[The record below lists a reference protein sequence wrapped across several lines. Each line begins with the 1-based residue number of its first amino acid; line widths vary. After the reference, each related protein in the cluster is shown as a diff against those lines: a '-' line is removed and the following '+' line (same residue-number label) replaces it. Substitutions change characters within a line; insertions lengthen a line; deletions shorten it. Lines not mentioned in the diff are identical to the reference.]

1 MEINLIRENIEYEQL
16 LGENTADTV
25 VKEEYVIPDTH
36 PDVRE
41 ILMLDVKAIIN
52 SKEIIEDKVYLE
64 GQLQYNV
71 LYISKDQERTDVE
84 NVVYSSKFSNTIGIM
99 GAKPEMLC
107 DAECFV
113 EHMECKIVNE
123 RKICLEGILKLK
135 SEVYKSFSFQ
145 IVKDI
150 EAVKDIQYLKN
161 PTSIDKVTRSFN
173 GELIGKANI
182 KVPMDKPEILKVI
195 KCDVNVHKKEVK
207 LFDGKIQINAFACI
221 NMMYKGK
228 DSRELFYIEQ
238 EVMLNKELDFQ
249 EVNPYM
255 ENYTDFRVDAMG
267 FDIKEDDLGEKRIV
281 DVEFLIK
288 TNTRAMHKE
297 EVDMIEDVYSPTTKL
312 EMDKKDY
319 GLNVMQGQ
327 LLTETLVKGDIELSN
342 AMAKP
347 SKVIMC
353 NATVCVTEKK
363 VIEDKVIIEGIMNVT
378 VLYRSDDEEKYLS
391 AVSEEIP
398 FTCGAEILGTKINM
412 SSVCKVTLE
421 NVNADIEVGNITV
434 RAVVKVY
441 TRVNY
446 MVQKKFLVD
455 VYPIEG
461 EVLKKKA
468 SITIYIVQSGDTL
481 WKIAKKY
488 NTTMQEVARVNG
500 IEDPNVIKVS
510 QKLIIPGRI
519 II

>member
-16 LGENTADTV
+16 LGENTVDTV

-36 PDVRE
+36 PDVKE
-41 ILMLDVKAIIN
+41 ILMLDVKTSIN
-52 SKEIIEDKVYLE
+52 SKEIIQDKVYLE
-64 GQLQYNV
+64 GEIQYNV
-71 LYISKDQERTDVE
+71 LYITKDQDRSDVE
-84 NVVYSSKFSNTIGIM
+84 NVVYNSKFSNTIDIV
-99 GAKPEMLC
+99 GAMPEMLC

-123 RKICLEGILKLK
+123 RKICLEGILKSK
-135 SEVYKSFSFQ
+135 SEIYKNYNFQ

-150 EAVKDIQYLKN
+150 EEVKDVQYLKN
-161 PTSIDKVTRSFN
+161 PTSIDKVTRSFE

-182 KVPMDKPEILKVI
+182 KVPMDKPEIAKII
-195 KCDVNVHKKEVK
+195 KCDINIHKKEVK
-207 LFDGKIQINAFACI
+207 LYEGKIQLNAYAFI
-221 NMMYKGK
+221 NMIYKGK
-228 DSRELFYIEQ
+228 DSRELIYVEH
-238 EVMLNKELDFQ
+238 EVMVNKELDF
-249 EVNPYM
+249 EGVKPYM
-255 ENYTDFRVDAMG
+255 DNYTDFKVDAME
-267 FDIKEDDLGEKRIV
+267 FDIKEDDLGEKRII
-281 DVEFLIK
+281 DVEFIIK
-288 TNTRAMHKE
+288 TNTRGMYKE
-297 EVDMIEDVYSPTTKL
+297 EVDMIEDVYSPTTML

-327 LLTETLVKGDIELSN
+327 LLTETLVKGDIELDSRS
-342 AMAKP
+342 AP
-347 SKVIMC
+347 SKVIMT
-353 NATVCVTEKK
+353 NATVCITDKK
-363 VIEDKVIIEGIMNVT
+363 VIEDKVIIDGIMNVT

-398 FTCGAEILGTKINM
+398 FTCGADILGSKINM
-412 SSVCKVTLE
+412 SSMCKLSME
-421 NVNADIEVGNITV
+421 NINVDIEAGNIAV

-441 TRVNY
+441 VRVNY

-461 EVLKKKA
+461 EVPAKRA
-468 SITIYIVQSGDTL
+468 SVTIYVVQVADTL

-488 NTTMQEVARVNG
+488 NTTIQDIARVNQ

>member
-1 MEINLIRENIEYEQL
+1 MELNLIRENIEYEQL

-41 ILMLDVKAIIN
+41 ILMLDVKALIN

-71 LYISKDQERTDVE
+71 IYISKNQDQTDVE

-99 GAKPEMLC
+99 GARPEMLC

-113 EHMECKIVNE
+113 EHIDCKIINE

-135 SEVYKSFSFQ
+135 SEVYKNFSFQ

-150 EAVKDIQYLKN
+150 EAVKDVQYLKN
-161 PTSIDKVTRSFN
+161 PTSIDKITRSLN
-173 GELIGKANI
+173 GELVGKANI
-182 KVPMDKPEILKVI
+182 KIPNDKPEIAKVV
-195 KCDVNVHKKEVK
+195 KCDINIHKKEVK
-207 LFDGKIQINAFACI
+207 LYEGKIQVNAFACI
-221 NMMYKGK
+221 SLIYKGR
-228 DSRELFYIEQ
+228 DSRELFYTEQ
-238 EVMLNKELDFQ
+238 EVMLNKELDF
-249 EVNPYM
+249 EGVNPYM
-255 ENYTDFRVDAMG
+255 ENYTDFKLDAME

-281 DVEFLIK
+281 DVEFLIR

-297 EVDMIEDVYSPTTKL
+297 EVDMIEDVYSPTAML

-327 LLTETLVKGDIELSN
+327 LLTEALVKGDIELNNSKG
-342 AMAKP
+342 KP

-353 NATVCVTEKK
+353 NASVCVTDKK
-363 VIEDKVIIEGIMNVT
+363 VMEDKVIIEGIMNVT
-378 VLYRSDDEEKYLS
+378 VLYRSDDDEKYLS
-391 AVSEEIP
+391 AVKDEIP

-412 SSVCKVTLE
+412 SSVCKVSLE
-421 NVNADIEVGNITV
+421 NINADIEVGNISV

-455 VYPIEG
+455 VYPIEM
-461 EVLKKKA
+461 EVPKKKA
-468 SITIYIVQSGDTL
+468 SISIYVVQTGDTL

-488 NTTMQEVARVNG
+488 NTTMQEVAMVNG
-500 IEDPNVIKVS
+500 IDDSNIIKVS

>member
-25 VKEEYVIPDTH
+25 VKEEYVIPDTL
-36 PDVRE
+36 PDVMK
-41 ILMLDVKAIIN
+41 ILMLDVKATIN
-52 SKEIIEDKVYLE
+52 SKEIIEDKVFLE
-64 GQLQYNV
+64 GQLQFNV
-71 LYISKDQERTDVE
+71 LYITKDQERSDVE
-84 NVVYSSKFSNTIGIM
+84 NVVYSSKFSNTIDVM

-113 EHMECKIVNE
+113 EHMECRIVNE

-135 SEVYKSFSFQ
+135 SEVYKNFNFQ

-150 EAVKDIQYLKN
+150 EAVKDVQYLKN
-161 PTSIDKVTRSFN
+161 PTSIDKVTKSFN

-182 KVPMDKPEILKVI
+182 KVPMDKPEIAKII
-195 KCDVNVHKKEVK
+195 KSDVNIHKKEVK
-207 LFDGKIQINAFACI
+207 LYEGKIQINAFASI
-221 NMMYKGK
+221 NMIYKGK

-238 EVMLNKELDFQ
+238 EVMLNKDLDFE

-255 ENYTDFRVDAMG
+255 DNYTDFRVDAMG
-267 FDIKEDDLGEKRIV
+267 FDIKEDDLGERRIV
-281 DVEFLIK
+281 DVEFMIK

-327 LLTETLVKGDIELSN
+327 LLTETLVKGDIELNNS
-342 AMAKP
+342 MAKP

-353 NATVCVTEKK
+353 NASVCVTDKK

-391 AVSEEIP
+391 AVSDEIP

-412 SSVCKVTLE
+412 SSVCKVSLE
-421 NVNADIEVGNITV
+421 NINADIEVGNIAI

-455 VYPIEG
+455 VYPVEA
-461 EVLKKKA
+461 EVPKKK
-468 SITIYIVQSGDTL
+468 S
-481 WKIAKKY
+481 
-488 NTTMQEVARVNG
+488 
-500 IEDPNVIKVS
+500 
-510 QKLIIPGRI
+510 
-519 II
+519 

>member
-71 LYISKDQERTDVE
+71 LYISKDQERSDVE
-84 NVVYSSKFSNTIGIM
+84 NVVYSSKFSNTIDLM
-99 GAKPEMLC
+99 GARPEMLC

-113 EHMECKIVNE
+113 EHMECRIVNE

-150 EAVKDIQYLKN
+150 EAVKDVQYLKN
-161 PTSIDKVTRSFN
+161 PASIDKVTKSFN

-182 KVPMDKPEILKVI
+182 KVPNDKPEIVKVI

-207 LFDGKIQINAFACI
+207 LYDGKIQINAFACI
-221 NMMYKGK
+221 NIMYKGR

-249 EVNPYM
+249 DVSPYM

-267 FDIKEDDLGEKRIV
+267 FDIKEDDLGEKRII

-288 TNTRAMHKE
+288 TNTRAVHKE

-327 LLTETLVKGDIELSN
+327 LLTETLVKGDIELN
-342 AMAKP
+342 NTMAKP

-353 NATVCVTEKK
+353 NASVCVTDKK

-391 AVSEEIP
+391 SVSEEIP

-412 SSVCKVTLE
+412 SSVCKVSLE
-421 NVNADIEVGNITV
+421 NINADIEVGNIAI

-441 TRVNY
+441 ARVNY

-461 EVLKKKA
+461 EVPKKKA
-468 SITIYIVQSGDTL
+468 SITIYVVQSGDTL

-510 QKLIIPGRI
+510 QKLMIPGRI

>member
-16 LGENTADTV
+16 LGENTVDTV
-25 VKEEYVIPDTH
+25 VKEEFVIPDTQ

-41 ILMLDVKAIIN
+41 ILMLDVKALIN
-52 SKEIIEDKVYLE
+52 SKEIIENKVYLE
-64 GQLQYNV
+64 GQIQYNV
-71 LYISKDQERTDVE
+71 LYMTKNQERTDVE
-84 NVVYSSKFSNTIGIM
+84 NVVYSSKFSNTIDVM
-99 GAKPEMLC
+99 GAMPEMLC
-107 DAECFV
+107 DTECFV

-123 RKICLEGILKLK
+123 RKICLEGILKSK
-135 SEVYKSFSFQ
+135 SEVYKNFNFQ

-150 EAVKDIQYLKN
+150 DAVKDVQFLKN
-161 PTSIDKVTRSFN
+161 PTSIDKVIRNFT
-173 GELIGKANI
+173 GELVGKANI
-182 KVPMDKPEILKVI
+182 KIPMEKPEIAKVI
-195 KCDVNVHKKEVK
+195 KYDVNVHKKEIK
-207 LFDGKIQINAFACI
+207 LYEGKIQINAYALI
-221 NMMYKGK
+221 NMIYKGK
-228 DSRELFYIEQ
+228 DSRELTCIEH
-238 EVMLNKELDFQ
+238 EVMLNKELDF
-249 EVNPYM
+249 EDVNPYM
-255 ENYTDFRVDAMG
+255 DNYTDFKVDGME
-267 FDIKEDDLGEKRIV
+267 FDIKEDDLGEKRII

-288 TNTRAMHKE
+288 TNTRAMRKE

-319 GLNVMQGQ
+319 NLNVMQGQ
-327 LLTETLVKGDIELSN
+327 LLTETLVKGDIELDN
-342 AMAKP
+342 TMAKP

-353 NATVCVTEKK
+353 NASVCITDKK
-363 VIEDKVIIEGIMNVT
+363 VIEDKVVIEGIMNVT

-398 FTCGAEILGTKINM
+398 FTCGADILGAKINM
-412 SSVCKVTLE
+412 NSMCKVSLE
-421 NVNADIEVGNITV
+421 NINVDIEAGNIAI

-441 TRVNY
+441 VRVNY

-461 EVLKKKA
+461 EVPVKKA
-468 SITIYIVQSGDTL
+468 SITIYVVQVADTL

-488 NTTMQEVARVNG
+488 NTTIQEIARVNQ

>member
-71 LYISKDQERTDVE
+71 LYISKDQERSDVE
-84 NVVYSSKFSNTIGIM
+84 NVVYSSKFSNTIDLM
-99 GAKPEMLC
+99 GARPEMLC

-113 EHMECKIVNE
+113 EHMECRIVNE

-150 EAVKDIQYLKN
+150 EAVKDVQYLKN
-161 PTSIDKVTRSFN
+161 PASIDKVTKSFN

-182 KVPMDKPEILKVI
+182 KVPNDKPEIVKVI

-207 LFDGKIQINAFACI
+207 LYDGKIQINAFACI
-221 NMMYKGK
+221 NIMYKGR

-249 EVNPYM
+249 DVSPYM

-267 FDIKEDDLGEKRIV
+267 FDIKEDDLGEKRII

-288 TNTRAMHKE
+288 TNTRAVHKE

-327 LLTETLVKGDIELSN
+327 LLTETLVKGDIELN
-342 AMAKP
+342 NTMAKP

-353 NATVCVTEKK
+353 NASVCVTDKK

-391 AVSEEIP
+391 SVSEEIP

-412 SSVCKVTLE
+412 SSVCKVSLE
-421 NVNADIEVGNITV
+421 NINADIEVGNIAI

-441 TRVNY
+441 ARVNY

-455 VYPIEG
+455 VYPMEG
-461 EVLKKKA
+461 EVPKKKA
-468 SITIYIVQSGDTL
+468 SITIYVVQSGDTL

-510 QKLIIPGRI
+510 QKLMIPGRI

>member
-41 ILMLDVKAIIN
+41 ILMLDVKALIN
-52 SKEIIEDKVYLE
+52 SKEIIQDKVYLE
-64 GQLQYNV
+64 GQIQYNV
-71 LYISKDQERTDVE
+71 LYMTKDQERTDME
-84 NVVYSSKFSNTIGIM
+84 NVIYSSKFSNTIDIM

-113 EHMECKIVNE
+113 EHMECRIINE

-135 SEVYKSFSFQ
+135 SEVYKNFNFE

-150 EAVKDIQYLKN
+150 EAVKDVQYLKN
-161 PTSIDKVTRSFN
+161 PTSIDKVIRSFN

-182 KVPMDKPEILKVI
+182 KIPMEKPEIAKII
-195 KCDVNVHKKEVK
+195 KCDVNIHKKEVK
-207 LFDGKIQINAFACI
+207 LYDGKISINAFACV
-221 NMMYKGK
+221 NMIYKGT
-228 DSRELFYIEQ
+228 DSRELSYIEQ
-238 EVMLNKELDFQ
+238 EVMLNKELDF
-249 EVNPYM
+249 EDVNPYM
-255 ENYTDFRVDAMG
+255 DNYTDFTVDAMD
-267 FDIKEDDLGEKRIV
+267 FDIKEDDLGEKRII

-297 EVDMIEDVYSPTTKL
+297 EVDMIEDIYSPTTKL

-319 GLNVMQGQ
+319 VLNVMQGQ
-327 LLTETLVKGDIELSN
+327 LLTETLVKGDIELDSN
-342 AMAKP
+342 MAKP

-353 NATVCVTEKK
+353 NASVSVTDKK

-378 VLYRSDDEEKYLS
+378 VLYRSDDEERYLS

-412 SSVCKVTLE
+412 SSVCKVALE
-421 NVNADIEVGNITV
+421 NINADIEAGNISV

-441 TRVNY
+441 ARVNY

-461 EVLKKKA
+461 EAPKKTA
-468 SITIYIVQSGDTL
+468 SITIYVVQSGDTL

-488 NTTMQEVARVNG
+488 NTTMQEVARVNQ

>member
-36 PDVRE
+36 PDVRQ
-41 ILMLDVKAIIN
+41 ILMLDVRATIN

-71 LYISKDQERTDVE
+71 LYITKDQERSDVE
-84 NVVYSSKFSNTIGIM
+84 NVVYSSKFSNTIDIM

-113 EHMECKIVNE
+113 EHMECRIVNE

-135 SEVYKSFSFQ
+135 SEVYKNYNFQ

-150 EAVKDIQYLKN
+150 EAVKDVQYLKN
-161 PTSIDKVTRSFN
+161 PTSIDKVTKSFN

-182 KVPMDKPEILKVI
+182 KVPMDKPEIAKVI
-195 KCDVNVHKKEVK
+195 KSDVNIHKKEVK
-207 LFDGKIQINAFACI
+207 LYEGKIQINAFASVNLI
-221 NMMYKGK
+221 YKGK

-249 EVNPYM
+249 DVNPYM
-255 ENYTDFRVDAMG
+255 DNYTDFRVDAMG
-267 FDIKEDDLGEKRIV
+267 FDIKEDDLGEKRII
-281 DVEFLIK
+281 DVEFMIK

-327 LLTETLVKGDIELSN
+327 LLTETLVKGDIEISN
-342 AMAKP
+342 SMAKP

-353 NATVCVTEKK
+353 NASVCVTDKK
-363 VIEDKVIIEGIMNVT
+363 VIEDKVVIEGIMNVT

-391 AVSEEIP
+391 AVLDEIP
-398 FTCGAEILGTKINM
+398 FTCGAEILGAKINM
-412 SSVCKVTLE
+412 SSVCKVSLE
-421 NVNADIEVGNITV
+421 NINADIEVGNIAI

-455 VYPIEG
+455 VYPVEA
-461 EVLKKKA
+461 EVPKKRA
-468 SITIYIVQSGDTL
+468 SITIYVVQAGDTL

-488 NTTMQEVARVNG
+488 NTTMQEIARVNG
-500 IEDPNVIKVS
+500 VDDANVIKVS

>member
-25 VKEEYVIPDTH
+25 VKEEYVIPDTL
-36 PDVRE
+36 PDVMK
-41 ILMLDVKAIIN
+41 ILMLDVKATIN
-52 SKEIIEDKVYLE
+52 SKEIIEDKVFLE
-64 GQLQYNV
+64 GQLQFNV
-71 LYISKDQERTDVE
+71 LYITKDQERSDVE
-84 NVVYSSKFSNTIGIM
+84 NVVYSSKFSNTIDVM

-113 EHMECKIVNE
+113 EHMECRIVNE

-135 SEVYKSFSFQ
+135 SEVYKNFNFQ

-150 EAVKDIQYLKN
+150 EAVKDVQYLKN
-161 PTSIDKVTRSFN
+161 PTSIDKVTKSFN

-182 KVPMDKPEILKVI
+182 KVPMDKPEIAKII
-195 KCDVNVHKKEVK
+195 KSDVNIHKKEVK
-207 LFDGKIQINAFACI
+207 LYEGKIQINAFASI
-221 NMMYKGK
+221 NMIYKGK

-238 EVMLNKELDFQ
+238 EVMLNKDLDFE

-255 ENYTDFRVDAMG
+255 DNYTDFRVDAMG
-267 FDIKEDDLGEKRIV
+267 FDIKEDDLGERRIV
-281 DVEFLIK
+281 DVEFMIK
-288 TNTRAMHKE
+288 TNTRAIHKE

-327 LLTETLVKGDIELSN
+327 LLTETLVKGDIELNNS
-342 AMAKP
+342 MAKP

-353 NATVCVTEKK
+353 NASVCVTDKK

-391 AVSEEIP
+391 AVSDEIP

-412 SSVCKVTLE
+412 SSVCKVSLE
-421 NVNADIEVGNITV
+421 NINADIEVGNIAI

-455 VYPIEG
+455 VYPVEA
-461 EVLKKKA
+461 EVPKKK
-468 SITIYIVQSGDTL
+468 S
-481 WKIAKKY
+481 
-488 NTTMQEVARVNG
+488 
-500 IEDPNVIKVS
+500 
-510 QKLIIPGRI
+510 
-519 II
+519 

>member
-16 LGENTADTV
+16 LGENTVDTV

-36 PDVRE
+36 PDVRK
-41 ILMLDVKAIIN
+41 ILMLDAKAFIN
-52 SKEIIEDKVYLE
+52 TKEIIEDKVYLE
-64 GQLQYNV
+64 GQIQFNV
-71 LYISKDQERTDVE
+71 LYISKDQEHNNVE
-84 NVVYSSKFSNTIGIM
+84 NVVYNSKFSNTIDIM

-107 DAECFV
+107 DVECFI
-113 EHMECKIVNE
+113 EHMECKIINE
-123 RKICLEGILKLK
+123 RKICLEGILKSK
-135 SEVYKSFSFQ
+135 SEVYKNFNFQ

-150 EAVKDIQYLKN
+150 ESVTDVQYLKN

-182 KVPMDKPEILKVI
+182 KIPNDKPEIAKII
-195 KCDVNVHKKEVK
+195 KYDVNIHKKEVK
-207 LFDGKIQINAFACI
+207 LYEGKIQINAFACI
-221 NMMYKGK
+221 NIIYKGR

-238 EVMLNKELDFQ
+238 EAMLNKELDV
-249 EVNPYM
+249 EGVNPYM
-255 ENYTDFRVDAMG
+255 DNYTDFKVDAMEY
-267 FDIKEDDLGEKRIV
+267 DIKEDDLGEKRIV

-327 LLTETLVKGDIELSN
+327 LLTETLVKGEIEIN
-342 AMAKP
+342 NNIARP

-353 NATVCVTEKK
+353 NASVCVTDKK

-378 VLYRSDDEEKYLS
+378 VLYRSEDEERYLS

-412 SSVCKVTLE
+412 SSVCKVFLE
-421 NVNADIEVGNITV
+421 NINADVEVGNISV

-441 TRVNY
+441 ARVNY

-455 VYPIEG
+455 VYPIEA
-461 EVLKKKA
+461 EVPKKRA
-468 SITIYIVQSGDTL
+468 SITIYVVQSGDTL

-488 NTTMQEVARVNG
+488 NTTMQEVARVNQ
-500 IEDPNVIKVS
+500 IEDSNVIKVS

-519 II
+519 TI

>member
-71 LYISKDQERTDVE
+71 LYISKDQERSDVE
-84 NVVYSSKFSNTIGIM
+84 NVVYSSKFSNTIDVM
-99 GAKPEMLC
+99 GARPEMLC

-113 EHMECKIVNE
+113 EHMECRIVNE

-150 EAVKDIQYLKN
+150 EAVKDVQYLKN
-161 PTSIDKVTRSFN
+161 PASIDKVTKSFN

-182 KVPMDKPEILKVI
+182 KVPNDKPEIVKVI

-207 LFDGKIQINAFACI
+207 LYDGKIQINAFACI
-221 NMMYKGK
+221 NIMYKGR

-249 EVNPYM
+249 DVSPYM

-267 FDIKEDDLGEKRIV
+267 FDIKEDDLGEKRII

-288 TNTRAMHKE
+288 TNTRAVHKE

-327 LLTETLVKGDIELSN
+327 LLTETLVKGDIELN
-342 AMAKP
+342 NTMAKP

-353 NATVCVTEKK
+353 NASVCVTDKK

-391 AVSEEIP
+391 SVSEEIP

-412 SSVCKVTLE
+412 SSVCKVSLE
-421 NVNADIEVGNITV
+421 NINADIEVGNIAI

-441 TRVNY
+441 VRVNY

-461 EVLKKKA
+461 EVPKKKA
-468 SITIYIVQSGDTL
+468 SITIYVVQSGDTL

-510 QKLIIPGRI
+510 QKLMIPGRI

>member
-41 ILMLDVKAIIN
+41 ILMLDVKAFIN

-71 LYISKDQERTDVE
+71 LYITKDQERTDME
-84 NVVYSSKFSNTIGIM
+84 SVVYTSKFTNTIDIL
-99 GAKPEMLC
+99 GAMPEMIC

-135 SEVYKSFSFQ
+135 SEVYKNYSFQ

-150 EAVKDIQYLKN
+150 EAVKDVQYLKN
-161 PTSIDKVTRSFN
+161 PTSIDKVTRSLN

-182 KVPMDKPEILKVI
+182 KVPMDKPEIAKVI
-195 KCDVNVHKKEVK
+195 KYDINIHKKEVK
-207 LFDGKIQINAFACI
+207 LYEGKIQINAFACI
-221 NMMYKGK
+221 NMIYKGRE
-228 DSRELFYIEQ
+228 SRELFYIEQ
-238 EVMLNKELDFQ
+238 EVMLNKELDFE

-255 ENYTDFRVDAMG
+255 DNYTDFRVDAKE
-267 FDIKEDDLGEKRIV
+267 FDIKEDDLGEKRII
-281 DVEFLIK
+281 DVEFIIK
-288 TNTRAMHKE
+288 TNTRAIHKE
-297 EVDMIEDVYSPTTKL
+297 EVDMIEDIYSPTTML

-327 LLTETLVKGDIELSN
+327 LLTETLVKGDIELN
-342 AMAKP
+342 NNMAKP

-353 NATVCVTEKK
+353 NASVCVTDKK

-391 AVSEEIP
+391 AVTDEIP
-398 FTCGAEILGTKINM
+398 FSCGIEILGTKINM
-412 SSVCKVTLE
+412 SSVCKVSLE
-421 NVNADIEVGNITV
+421 NINADIEAGNIAV

-455 VYPIEG
+455 VFPVEG
-461 EVLKKKA
+461 EVPKKKA
-468 SITIYIVQSGDTL
+468 SITIYVVQSGDTL

-488 NTTMQEVARVNG
+488 NTTMQEVARVNQ
-500 IEDPNVIKVS
+500 IEDANVIKVS

-519 II
+519 LI

>member
-16 LGENTADTV
+16 LGENTVDTV

-36 PDVRE
+36 PDVKE
-41 ILMLDVKAIIN
+41 ILMLDVKVSIN
-52 SKEIIEDKVYLE
+52 SKEIIQDKVFLE
-64 GQLQYNV
+64 GEIQYNV
-71 LYISKDQERTDVE
+71 LYITKDQERSDVE
-84 NVVYSSKFSNTIGIM
+84 NVVYNSKFSNTVDIV
-99 GAKPEMLC
+99 GAMPEMLC

-113 EHMECKIVNE
+113 EHMECRIVNE
-123 RKICLEGILKLK
+123 RKICLEGILKSK
-135 SEVYKSFSFQ
+135 SEIYKNYNFQ

-161 PTSIDKVTRSFN
+161 PTSIDKVTKKFE

-182 KVPMDKPEILKVI
+182 KVPMEKPEIAKII
-195 KCDVNVHKKEVK
+195 KCDVSIHKKEVK
-207 LFDGKIQINAFACI
+207 LYEGKIQLNAYALI
-221 NMMYKGK
+221 NMIYKGK
-228 DSRELFYIEQ
+228 DSRELIYVEH
-238 EVMLNKELDFQ
+238 EVMVNKELDFE
-249 EVNPYM
+249 EVKPYM
-255 ENYTDFRVDAMG
+255 DNYTDFKVDAMEY
-267 FDIKEDDLGEKRIV
+267 DVKEDDLGEKRII
-281 DVEFLIK
+281 DVEFIIK
-288 TNTRAMHKE
+288 TNTRGMYKE
-297 EVDMIEDVYSPTTKL
+297 EVDMIEDVYSPTTML

-327 LLTETLVKGDIELSN
+327 LLTETLVKGDIELDSSRST
-342 AMAKP
+342 P
-347 SKVIMC
+347 SKIIMT
-353 NATVCVTEKK
+353 NATVCITDKK
-363 VIEDKVIIEGIMNVT
+363 VIEDKVIVDGIMNVT

-398 FTCGAEILGTKINM
+398 FTCGADILGSKINM
-412 SSVCKVTLE
+412 SSMCRVSME
-421 NVNADIEVGNITV
+421 NINVDIEAGNIAV

-441 TRVNY
+441 VRVNY

-461 EVLKKKA
+461 EAPSKRA
-468 SITIYIVQSGDTL
+468 SVTIYVVQVADTL

-488 NTTMQEVARVNG
+488 NTTIQAIARVNQ

>member
-41 ILMLDVKAIIN
+41 ILMLDVKAVIN

-84 NVVYSSKFSNTIGIM
+84 NVIYSSKFSNTIDIV
-99 GAKPEMLC
+99 GARPEMIC
-107 DAECFV
+107 DTECFV

-150 EAVKDIQYLKN
+150 EAVNDVQYLKN

-173 GELIGKANI
+173 GELVGKANI
-182 KVPMDKPEILKVI
+182 KVPMDKPEVLKVI
-195 KCDVNVHKKEVK
+195 KCDVNIHKKEVK
-207 LFDGKIQINAFACI
+207 LYDEKILINAFATI

-228 DSRELFYIEQ
+228 DSRELFYVEQ
-238 EVMLNKELDFQ
+238 EVMLNKEMNFQ
-249 EVNPYM
+249 DVNPYM
-255 ENYTDFRVDAMG
+255 ESYTDFIVDAMNY
-267 FDIKEDDLGEKRIV
+267 DIKEDDLGEKRII

-297 EVDMIEDVYSPTTKL
+297 DVDMIEDVYSPTTKL

-327 LLTETLVKGDIELSN
+327 LLTETLVKGDIELNSN
-342 AMAKP
+342 MAKA
-347 SKVIMC
+347 SKIIMC
-353 NATVCVTEKK
+353 NANVCVTDKK

-378 VLYRSDDEEKYLS
+378 VLYRSDDEDKCLA

-412 SSVCKVTLE
+412 SSVCKATLE
-421 NVNADIEVGNITV
+421 NINADIEAGSISV

-441 TRVNY
+441 TRVSY

-455 VYPIEG
+455 VYPIEA
-461 EVLKKKA
+461 EVPKKKA
-468 SITIYIVQSGDTL
+468 SITIYVVQSGDTL

-488 NTTMQEVARVNG
+488 NTTMQEIARVNA
-500 IEDPNVIKVS
+500 IEEPNVIKVS

-519 II
+519 VI

>member
-36 PDVRE
+36 PDVRK
-41 ILMLDVKAIIN
+41 ILMLDVKALIS
-52 SKEIIEDKVYLE
+52 SKEIIQDKVYLE
-64 GQLQYNV
+64 GQIQYNV
-71 LYISKDQERTDVE
+71 LYMTKDQDRTDIE
-84 NVVYSSKFSNTIGIM
+84 NVLYSSKFSNTIDIM
-99 GAKPEMLC
+99 GAKSEMLC

-113 EHMECKIVNE
+113 EHMECRIINE

-135 SEVYKSFSFQ
+135 SEVYKNFSFE

-150 EAVKDIQYLKN
+150 EAVKDVQYLKN
-161 PTSIDKVTRSFN
+161 PTSIDKVIRSFN

-182 KVPMDKPEILKVI
+182 KVPMEKPEIAKVI
-195 KCDVNVHKKEVK
+195 KYDVNIHKKEVK
-207 LFDGKIQINAFACI
+207 LYDGKVSINAFACI
-221 NMMYKGK
+221 NMIYKGV
-228 DSRELFYIEQ
+228 DSRELIYIEQ
-238 EVMLNKELDFQ
+238 EVMVNKELDF
-249 EVNPYM
+249 EDVNPYM
-255 ENYTDFRVDAMG
+255 DNYTDFRVEAMNL
-267 FDIKEDDLGEKRIV
+267 DIKEDDLGEKRII

-297 EVDMIEDVYSPTTKL
+297 EVDMIEDVYSPTTML

-319 GLNVMQGQ
+319 VLNIMQGQ
-327 LLTETLVKGDIELSN
+327 LLTETLVKGDIELESS
-342 AMAKP
+342 MAKP
-347 SKVIMC
+347 SKIIMC
-353 NATVCVTEKK
+353 NASVSVTDKK
-363 VIEDKVIIEGIMNVT
+363 VIEDKVIVEGIMNVT

-412 SSVCKVTLE
+412 SSVCKVSLE
-421 NVNADIEVGNITV
+421 NINADIEAGNISV

-441 TRVNY
+441 ARVNY

-461 EVLKKKA
+461 EAPKKKA
-468 SITIYIVQSGDTL
+468 SITIYVVQSGDTL

-488 NTTMQEVARVNG
+488 NTTMQEIARVNQ

>member
-71 LYISKDQERTDVE
+71 LYISKDQERSDVE
-84 NVVYSSKFSNTIGIM
+84 NVVYSSKFSNTIDLM
-99 GAKPEMLC
+99 GARPEMLC

-113 EHMECKIVNE
+113 EHMECRIVNE

-150 EAVKDIQYLKN
+150 EAVKDVQYLKN
-161 PTSIDKVTRSFN
+161 PASIDKVTKSFN

-182 KVPMDKPEILKVI
+182 KVPNDKPEIVKVI

-207 LFDGKIQINAFACI
+207 LYDGKIQINAFACI
-221 NMMYKGK
+221 NIMYKGR

-249 EVNPYM
+249 DVSPYM

-267 FDIKEDDLGEKRIV
+267 FDIKEDDLGEKRII

-288 TNTRAMHKE
+288 TNTRAVHKE

-327 LLTETLVKGDIELSN
+327 LLTETLVKGDIELN
-342 AMAKP
+342 NTMAKP

-353 NATVCVTEKK
+353 NASVCVTDKK

-391 AVSEEIP
+391 SVSEEIP

-412 SSVCKVTLE
+412 SSVCKVSLE
-421 NVNADIEVGNITV
+421 NINADIEVGNIAI

-441 TRVNY
+441 ARVNY

-461 EVLKKKA
+461 EVPKKKA
-468 SITIYIVQSGDTL
+468 SITIYVVQSGDTL

-510 QKLIIPGRI
+510 QKLMIPGRI
-519 II
+519 IL

>member
-71 LYISKDQERTDVE
+71 LYISKDQERSDVE
-84 NVVYSSKFSNTIGIM
+84 NVVYSSKFSNTIDLM
-99 GAKPEMLC
+99 GARPEMLC

-113 EHMECKIVNE
+113 EHMECRIVNE

-150 EAVKDIQYLKN
+150 EAVKDVQYLKN
-161 PTSIDKVTRSFN
+161 PASIDKVTKSFN

-182 KVPMDKPEILKVI
+182 KVPNDKPEIVKVI
-195 KCDVNVHKKEVK
+195 KYDVNVHKKEVK
-207 LFDGKIQINAFACI
+207 LYDGKIQINAFACI
-221 NMMYKGK
+221 NIMYKGR

-249 EVNPYM
+249 DVSPYM

-267 FDIKEDDLGEKRIV
+267 FDIKEDDLGEKRII

-288 TNTRAMHKE
+288 TNTRAVHKE

-327 LLTETLVKGDIELSN
+327 LLTETLVKGDIELN
-342 AMAKP
+342 NTMAKP

-353 NATVCVTEKK
+353 NASVCVTDKK

-391 AVSEEIP
+391 SVSEEIP

-412 SSVCKVTLE
+412 SSVCKVSLE
-421 NVNADIEVGNITV
+421 NINADIEVGNIAI

-441 TRVNY
+441 ARVNY

-461 EVLKKKA
+461 EVPKKKA
-468 SITIYIVQSGDTL
+468 SITIYVVQSGDTL

-510 QKLIIPGRI
+510 QKLMIPGRI

>member
-41 ILMLDVKAIIN
+41 VLMLDVKAVIS

-71 LYISKDQERTDVE
+71 LYISRDQERTDVE
-84 NVVYSSKFSNTIGIM
+84 NVVYSSKFSNTIDIM
-99 GAKPEMLC
+99 GARPEMLC

-150 EAVKDIQYLKN
+150 EAVKDVQYLKN
-161 PTSIDKVTRSFN
+161 PTSIDKVTKSFN
-173 GELIGKANI
+173 GELIGKANM
-182 KVPMDKPEILKVI
+182 KVSMDKPEIAKVI
-195 KCDVNVHKKEVK
+195 KYDVNIHKKEVK
-207 LFDGKIQINAFACI
+207 LYEGKIQINAFASI

-249 EVNPYM
+249 DVNPYM
-255 ENYTDFRVDAMG
+255 DNYTDFRVDAMG

-327 LLTETLVKGDIELSN
+327 LLTETLVKGDIELN
-342 AMAKP
+342 NTMAKP

-353 NATVCVTEKK
+353 NASVCVTDKK

-421 NVNADIEVGNITV
+421 NINADIEVGNIAI

-461 EVLKKKA
+461 EVPKKKA
-468 SITIYIVQSGDTL
+468 SITIYVVQSGDTL

-500 IEDPNVIKVS
+500 IEEPNVIKVS